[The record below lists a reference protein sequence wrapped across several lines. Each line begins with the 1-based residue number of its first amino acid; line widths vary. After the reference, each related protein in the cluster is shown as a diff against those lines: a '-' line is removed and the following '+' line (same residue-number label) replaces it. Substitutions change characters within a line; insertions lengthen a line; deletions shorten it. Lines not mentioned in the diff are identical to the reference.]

1 MYFGLAGIAGL
12 PFVAIGVGVV
22 LAWCLALGLVYVV
35 GAKRGALA
43 AAKYLRVVLLIGAA
57 AVVVDFAW
65 AVASGQWS
73 LFIRLF
79 GFAPMAEMVLLAFL
93 FVFTMVW
100 MGLTYVATRQR
111 DEAALRHQ
119 EEESADA

>member
-43 AAKYLRVVLLIGAA
+43 AAKYLRAVLMVGAA
-57 AVVVDFAW
+57 AVAVDFAW
-65 AVASGQWS
+65 AVASGQWAI
-73 LFIRLF
+73 FMRRF
-79 GFAPMAEMVLLAFL
+79 GFAPMAEMVLLAFM
-93 FVFTMVW
+93 FVFTMAW

-111 DEAALRHQ
+111 DEAALSVS
-119 EEESADA
+119 EGESADA